1 MTTAQVVKTSV
12 TVNNNSPIQ
21 DYVHPDDQTQPI
33 QTFHS
38 FAKFYINEL
47 PRQYSLKEYPYTK
60 SANVNSFTYEGGFGG
75 KICSPDIITHKAIV
89 LVTAL
94 VAMIT
99 VKAAVYIAVFHSHVP
114 NCTVLLVSLSV
125 QERSMDIYLHEI
137 LLMLCFLYHFDSF
150 TLGYL
155 GIEVA

>member
-1 MTTAQVVKTSV
+1 M
-12 TVNNNSPIQ
+12 
-21 DYVHPDDQTQPI
+21 
-33 QTFHS
+33 
-38 FAKFYINEL
+38 
-47 PRQYSLKEYPYTK
+47 
-60 SANVNSFTYEGGFGG
+60 NSFTYKGGFGG

-94 VAMIT
+94 VAMII

-125 QERSMDIYLHEI
+125 QERSMEI
-137 LLMLCFLYHFDSF
+137 HPFDSF
-150 TLGYL
+150 TLGNL